1 MARQMIFME
10 LNRSLI
16 QTIEKIIRYH
26 YHVSLLCTYVKFNK
40 IPKGFR
46 LRFYSNFIDC
56 DYDNILKN
64 CSRKHMHRTMS
75 YHKERL
81 KQLEKSFKNLSQK
94 IISEYPE
101 KSYYVKSLPSMKH
114 DKLHQDSVKC
124 RHRKFLWDGM
134 EGSYVKELCHEIE
147 RKSLN
152 VITGNFNDSVEPQ
165 EFFNINHHTIIL
177 TNDASQ
183 IPPFLKDLCVKGPSF
198 LPTPINYDWAQPQLD
213 FDTFASRMRGRY
225 VFRGKSSPP
234 RSSSSIPSSPKIP
247 STWRAPKTNSAE
259 SEIFL
264 SIVEKELLINIKLN
278 YVKYSLT
285 KVEQRSLT
293 TWRRDVLFHPNSNLL
308 FRSRILCFFL

>member
-1 MARQMIFME
+1 MARQIIFME

-26 YHVSLLCTYVKFNK
+26 YHVSLLCTYAKFNK

-81 KQLEKSFKNLSQK
+81 KQLEKSDKNLSK
-94 IISEYPE
+94 KVISEYPE
-101 KSYYVKSLPSMKH
+101 KSYYVKSLLSMKH

-165 EFFNINHHTIIL
+165 EFLNINHHTIIL

-213 FDTFASRMRGRY
+213 FDTFASRMRPRY
-225 VFRGKSSPP
+225 IFRGKSSLPCNG
-234 RSSSSIPSSPKIP
+234 SSMPCSPKKP
-247 STWRAPKTNSAE
+247 ST
-259 SEIFL
+259 
-264 SIVEKELLINIKLN
+264 
-278 YVKYSLT
+278 
-285 KVEQRSLT
+285 
-293 TWRRDVLFHPNSNLL
+293 
-308 FRSRILCFFL
+308 

>member
-1 MARQMIFME
+1 MFNQKQLIFME

-26 YHVSLLCTYVKFNK
+26 YHVSLLCTYAKFNK

-64 CSRKHMHRTMS
+64 CSRKHMHRTIS

-101 KSYYVKSLPSMKH
+101 KSYYVKSLPSVKH
-114 DKLHQDSVKC
+114 DKLHQDSVKR

-165 EFFNINHHTIIL
+165 EFLNINHHTIIL

-213 FDTFASRMRGRY
+213 FDTFASRTRARY
-225 VFRGKSSPP
+225 MFRGKIFPP
-234 RSSSSIPSSPKIP
+234 RNGSSMPCSLKIP

-259 SEIFL
+259 LETFL
-264 SIVEKELLINIKLN
+264 STVEKELFIKIKRN
-278 YVKYSLT
+278 YVKCNLT
-285 KVEQRSLT
+285 KDERRSLT
-293 TWRRDVLFHPNSNLL
+293 P
-308 FRSRILCFFL
+308 